1 MSLMSMEKLQIGYK
15 AENTFYENN
24 RKWQVQFFVYI
35 IKDELFTFVEKKDF
49 ISVYTSCRYN

>member
-1 MSLMSMEKLQIGYK
+1 MEKLQIGYK

-49 ISVYTSCRYN
+49 FLCVYLM